1 MNDKFIAELSRI
13 VPPKDGGNKD
23 PSVEFSNMFQEKNL
37 ALLDSAN
44 PSRNDEAEISEK
56 WFNKLRKDP
65 LARSRLENIHSARA
79 FKHGFSHLGSRFWY
93 REKDNLAKKLKT
105 QSDRRKFRMG
115 LKADVDFIN
124 QLNILDFE
132 EMLKNGNSD
141 ALKLLKMQ
149 EPVLPAVVFK
159 FLENAPPIKILELVN
174 ARKAADI
181 LTLVRKISSMA
192 HFCQSMADYFAH
204 DDALEP
210 ALAVVC
216 EILRNNEDA
225 GAVMEKRAT
234 TFLGMAQSFQKLRSP
249 EDHDVTQTHRS
260 KPKNHQGSRGS
271 DAVTSLSPRG
281 FCFRFQRSDAC
292 RHQNCRFIHKCSEC
306 ESRNHG
312 AYNCTKKTKKTN

>member
-1 MNDKFIAELSRI
+1 
-13 VPPKDGGNKD
+13 
-23 PSVEFSNMFQEKNL
+23 
-37 ALLDSAN
+37 
-44 PSRNDEAEISEK
+44 
-56 WFNKLRKDP
+56 
-65 LARSRLENIHSARA
+65 
-79 FKHGFSHLGSRFWY
+79 
-93 REKDNLAKKLKT
+93 
-105 QSDRRKFRMG
+105 MG

-124 QLNILDFE
+124 QLNMLDFD

-159 FLENAPPIKILELVN
+159 YLKDVPPIKILELVN

-216 EILRNNEDA
+216 EILRNKEDA

-249 EDHDVTQTHRS
+249 QDHDVTQTRRS
-260 KPKNHQGSRGS
+260 NPKNHQGSYGS
-271 DAVTSLSPRG
+271 DTDASLDALG
-281 FCFRFQRSDAC
+281 FCFKFQRTDVC
-292 RHQNCRFIHKCSEC
+292 RHKKCPFTHKCSVC
-306 ESRNHG
+306 KSRKHG
-312 AYNCTKKTKKTN
+312 AYNCTKKN